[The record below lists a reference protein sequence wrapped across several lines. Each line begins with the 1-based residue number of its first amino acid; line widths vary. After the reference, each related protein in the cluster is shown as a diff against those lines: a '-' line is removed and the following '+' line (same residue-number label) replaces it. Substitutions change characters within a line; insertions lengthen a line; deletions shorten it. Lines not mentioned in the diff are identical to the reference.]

1 MAGHDPHPSPLAQ
14 AGEGVGAQGAGVGS
28 LSRLRERD
36 RVRARELRKASP
48 DAERVMWKHL
58 RSRQLDG
65 YKFRRQHPIGPFF
78 ADFACVEAGLVIE
91 FDGSQHFG
99 PDAVLRDGQRTAFLE
114 QAGFRVLRFDD
125 RQALTETAGVLQSI
139 LEWLH
144 LHHPHP
150 SPLPQAGEGVP
161 FIKD

>member
-1 MAGHDPHPSPLAQ
+1 
-14 AGEGVGAQGAGVGS
+14 VRS

-48 DAERVMWKHL
+48 DAERMMWKHL

-78 ADFACVEAGLVIE
+78 ADFACIEAGLAVE
-91 FDGSQHFG
+91 LDGGQHFE
-99 PDAVLRDGQRTAFLE
+99 PDAVRRDEQRTAFL
-114 QAGFRVLRFDD
+114 QGAGFQVLRFDD

-139 LEWLH
+139 LDWLH
-144 LHHPHP
+144 VHHPHP
-150 SPLPQAGEGVP
+150 NPLPQAGEGVP
-161 FIKD
+161 LTKD

>member
-1 MAGHDPHPSPLAQ
+1 MQNAGA
-14 AGEGVGAQGAGVGS
+14 GS
-28 LSRLRERD
+28 LSRSRERD
-36 RVRARELRKASP
+36 RVRARELRKTSP
-48 DAERVMWKHL
+48 DAERTIWKHL

-78 ADFACVEAGLVIE
+78 ADFACIEAGLVVE
-91 FDGSQHFG
+91 LDGGQHFEL
-99 PDAVLRDGQRTAFLE
+99 DAVRRDEYRTAFLQ
-114 QAGFRVLRFDD
+114 QAGFHVLRFDD